1 MACSFR
7 SLSWSTGTLCT
18 GCCVGAVTGGGQK
31 RLLTKRLTISPIS
44 MKLIEPNR
52 TRKGREKA
60 IPPEWKPGEFGGRG
74 ALGGMPLPAYS
85 PQACVHAMFF
95 PVPAGS
101 TFGSGR
107 GDSRAELGGA
117 LGRSGGPS
125 PILMVM
131 TPQSRR
137 AFLTLDSFGSSPSQ
151 KVPRRKLKML
161 IYWDELYRGA
171 GEV

>member
-31 RLLTKRLTISPIS
+31 RLLTRRVTISPIS
-44 MKLIEPNR
+44 MKLIKPN
-52 TRKGREKA
+52 TIRKGREKA

-85 PQACVHAMFF
+85 PQACVHAMFSGF
-95 PVPAGS
+95 RLDRPSAA
-101 TFGSGR
+101 SGR
-107 GDSRAELGGA
+107 QPSRARRCS
-117 LGRSGGPS
+117 RSFRS
-125 PILMVM
+125 PEPYHDGHDPAIAARLFDWIHLEVI
-131 TPQSRR
+131 RVK
-137 AFLTLDSFGSSPSQ
+137 

-161 IYWDELYRGA
+161 IYWDDFFRGA